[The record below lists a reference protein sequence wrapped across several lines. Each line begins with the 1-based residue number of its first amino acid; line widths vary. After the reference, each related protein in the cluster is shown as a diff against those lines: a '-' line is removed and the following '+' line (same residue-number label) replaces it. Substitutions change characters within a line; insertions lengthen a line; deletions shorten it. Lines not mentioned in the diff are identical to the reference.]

1 MVILALGFFGL
12 GMLCDRRALAAV
24 FKLFTRVSVDT
35 SVWSDPALEGPL
47 GRIIDILSVIATIL
61 GVSVILGHAVSQF
74 VSEVY
79 NITGMGWLMNIDGSP
94 SKIAMI
100 VSLVIV
106 MVASTLSAL
115 SGVGNGIKWLSNVNM
130 GLSFSCWPFSGL

>member
-1 MVILALGFFGL
+1 MV
-12 GMLCDRRALAAV
+12 
-24 FKLFTRVSVDT
+24 
-35 SVWSDPALEGPL
+35 
-47 GRIIDILSVIATIL
+47 SVIATIL

-130 GLSFSCWPFSGL
+130 GLSFSCWPFSGLFLAFESTAVCCQRPVCWYVRLY